1 MEYGI
6 FYRKKKKRKKK
17 NHEDSNEV
25 LNIFLLNFFFSLFKK
40 NMISYSL

>member
-1 MEYGI
+1 MEYSIGSNV
-6 FYRKKKKRKKK
+6 KKKK